1 MAHFV
6 SVLMYF
12 KNIYKSFFD
21 FVYLISKFSI
31 ISDLGAKNLAFL
43 SYFFSIFPTFSR
55 QNIQVF
61 GIMVN

>member
-6 SVLMYF
+6 AVLMYF
-12 KNIYKSFFD
+12 KNIYRSFFD

-43 SYFFSIFPTFSR
+43 SYFDYISHFFKTKHTS
-55 QNIQVF
+55 F